1 MKKSIPVS
9 LSWSRDVNEIKVK
22 TRKGNDMKQ
31 PEVDYWIT
39 CMLETYDNVSDLNVT
54 VGKGLQVESSGELS
68 EVEVFPKI
76 KELTPFQAEVF
87 ALNLIGGDPR
97 LLEDL
102 VTTGSCD
109 LSYWLGNKARFRV
122 NIFKQKNHLTTILRK
137 LETTI
142 PSITKLGLPPIF
154 NKMGGEKNGL
164 ILVTGSTGSGKST
177 TLAALLNQ
185 INEEKSIHVVTLE
198 DPVEFVHP
206 HKKATFNQREL
217 GNDYDSFPTG
227 LRAALRQA
235 PKVILVGEMR
245 DRETM
250 EIGLS
255 AAETGH
261 LVVSTLHT
269 VDAGQTINR
278 ILGMFDQDEQP
289 QIRHRL
295 ADTVRY
301 IVCQR
306 LLPKVGGGRIA
317 ALEILGMNLRIN
329 DIILNGESEGK
340 TMNDVI
346 SNSRA
351 FGMQTFDQHILEL
364 FQEGLITEETAF
376 AYCSHRNVLSQEL
389 DILKREKGEKTS
401 EIEGLAIDWRAETT
415 DSEEDEP
422 QND

>member
-1 MKKSIPVS
+1 
-9 LSWSRDVNEIKVK
+9 
-22 TRKGNDMKQ
+22 MKQ
-31 PEVDYWIT
+31 PEIDYWIT
-39 CMLETYDNVSDLNVT
+39 SMLETFDNVSDLNVT
-54 VGKGLQVESSGELS
+54 VGKGLQVESSGELTD
-68 EVEVFPKI
+68 VPVNPPVT
-76 KELTPFQAEVF
+76 ELTPFQAEVF

-97 LLEDL
+97 LIEDL

-109 LSYWLGNKARFRV
+109 MSYWLGNKARFRV
-122 NIFKQKNHLTTILRK
+122 NIFKQQNHLTTILRK

-142 PSITKLGLPPIF
+142 PSIEKLGLPSIF
-154 NKMGGEKNGL
+154 HDMGQEKNGL

-185 INEEKSIHVVTLE
+185 INQEKSIHVVTLE

-217 GNDYDSFPTG
+217 GNDFDSFPTG

-235 PKVILVGEMR
+235 PKVVLVGEMR

-278 ILGMFDQDEQP
+278 ILGMFDQEEQP
-289 QIRHRL
+289 QVRHRL

-306 LLPKVGGGRIA
+306 LLPKKGGGRVA
-317 ALEILGMNLRIN
+317 ALEILGMNLRVK
-329 DIILNGESEGK
+329 DIILNGESEGR
-340 TMNDVI
+340 TINEVI
-346 SNSRA
+346 ANARA
-351 FGMQTFDQHILEL
+351 FGMQTFDQHILDL
-364 FQEGLITEETAF
+364 FKADVITEETAF
-376 AYCSHRNVLSQEL
+376 AYCSHRNVLAQGM
-389 DILKREKGEKTS
+389 DVLKREKGQKTS
-401 EIEGLAIDWRAETT
+401 AIEGLTIDWKDEDT
-415 DSEEDEP
+415 DEAAASGDEVP
-422 QND
+422 E